1 MKNWKSAACAAI
13 RFCAQPRKPAQ
24 ARRSEAGFTLME
36 LLVVLAILGLLAAI
50 ATPMVLHYLDS
61 AKLSTA
67 KTEVSNLE
75 ASLDLYKYDV
85 GSYPTTE
92 QGLAAL
98 LRAPEG
104 VDNWNGPYVKK
115 TAKLTD
121 PWGHPYE
128 YKYPGDHGD
137 YDIYSY
143 GPHPEE
149 AKNDAKPPI
158 ASW

>member
-1 MKNWKSAACAAI
+1 MKNWKSAACTAI
-13 RFCAQPRKPAQ
+13 RFRTRRKEHAQ
-24 ARRSEAGFTLME
+24 ARAPEAGFTLME

-50 ATPMVLHYLDS
+50 ATPMVLHYLDA

-85 GSYPTTE
+85 GSYPSTE
-92 QGLAAL
+92 QGLQAL
-98 LRAPEG
+98 LTAPQG

-121 PWGHPYE
+121 PWGNP
-128 YKYPGDHGD
+128 YKYKDPGDHGD

-143 GPHPEE
+143 GPHPDE
-149 AKNDAKPPI
+149 AKNDTKPPV